1 MKLKRDSLI
10 LLFTLIITC
19 SSPVFAAGWPCP
31 TKNSTSE
38 ELTSYL
44 QKSQTLRAK
53 LSAEAEKYECNTLNP
68 EGNSA
73 SATIDNTQ
81 SVFVGSMN
89 ETLTFSNFF
98 TSTRFYIDV
107 VLKSEIP
114 PSFKRD
120 HDRLGSEIEYT
131 KTAYEQVYNRC
142 AGEKVLSKN
151 LSDDPSYD
159 TSGKTLGTVLKDL
172 LQTEVNMLNFYREA
186 VLWDATNDKYT
197 FILVGDNATFKEK
210 LRKNYGPDAFE
221 ACTKETNYWEQ
232 IKEQWAIIVN
242 LGWEIDEGMESWRKA
257 WTLFN
262 GNSSSQEYA
271 ETERNGLRN
280 ELSRQGMGTKS
291 AQIILNNLSEY
302 NSQSTFEGTSGFVS
316 SIGERVYKSVDQ
328 FEKTYAGLK
337 AELLKP
343 QTTDKYMEN
352 YSNLKMLKNTV
363 NKEIVAD
370 YIKTRD
376 LIGPENQTTD
386 DTVGKL
392 LDTHILLESTNR
404 FLKPYVKLSQKT
416 CNDQDRGNGNCT
428 GE

>member
-1 MKLKRDSLI
+1 MKSKKGKLI
-10 LLFTLIITC
+10 LLFVLC
-19 SSPVFAAGWPCP
+19 GALSSSVLAAGSDCP

-44 QKSQTLRAK
+44 EKSQTLRSKIAN
-53 LSAEAEKYECNTLNP
+53 EAEKYECNTNNP

-81 SVFVGSMN
+81 SAFVGSMN
-89 ETLTFSNFF
+89 EALTFSNFF

-114 PSFKRD
+114 PNFKRD
-120 HDRLGSEIEYT
+120 HDRLGNEIEST
-131 KTAYEQVYNRC
+131 KAVYERVYNRC
-142 AGEKVLSKN
+142 AGEKIISKN
-151 LSDDPSYD
+151 LSDDPGYD
-159 TSGKTLGTVLKDL
+159 TSGKTLGWVLKDL

-186 VLWDATNDKYT
+186 VLGDATNDKYT
-197 FILVGDNATFKEK
+197 FILVGDNAAFKEK

-232 IKEQWAIIVN
+232 ITESFGRITSM
-242 LGWEIDEGMESWRKA
+242 GWDITKGMESWRKA

-262 GNSSSQEYA
+262 GNSSSRDYA
-271 ETERNGLRN
+271 ETERNLLRN
-280 ELSRQGMGTKS
+280 ELSRQGLSTKTSGTM
-291 AQIILNNLSEY
+291 LNNLAEY
-302 NSQSTFEGTSGFVS
+302 NSQSKFEGTSGFVS

-328 FEKTYAGLK
+328 FEKAYAGLK

-352 YSNLKMLKNTV
+352 YSNLKMLKNSV
-363 NKEIVAD
+363 NKEIIAD
-370 YIKTRD
+370 YIKTKD